1 MILRS
6 SRVARITVL
15 IGLTTLAAG
24 TAAISQPV
32 TTRPAPDQP
41 VRRYDGPQYAAWL
54 PPGKYSAIILNSSG
68 DQRRWA
74 VSLMYRDK
82 SVPIVVPPGDN
93 IVIEFKDEWSVAAA
107 DEARIVSNLV
117 PFDDSAQFNKVGE
130 EPKYVLSAWG
140 ITSAGPV
147 PFVYREIKRE
157 DRRQLP

>member
-1 MILRS
+1 MHRPAIALLCL
-6 SRVARITVL
+6 VPVL
-15 IGLTTLAAG
+15 AG
-24 TAAISQPV
+24 STQPV

-54 PPGKYSAIILNSSG
+54 PPGKYSSIILNSSG

-157 DRRQLP
+157 ERRQLP